1 MTGNAQLTVMNG
13 RAVVP
18 ESAPSSQGEKAL
30 HGAQRLEV
38 LDALRGVAAVAVV
51 LYHYTVHYTNHFAPN
66 DHARI
71 VFSRGNLGVD
81 LFFCI
86 SGFVISM
93 TLERCRDW
101 RDFGVR
107 RFARIYPAYAASIVF
122 TYVVFSR
129 SDLPKF
135 HYGPADLL
143 MNFTML
149 QQLLGFSH
157 IDGVYWTLQV
167 ELLFYVIVASL
178 HFGGLLKNPRL
189 ICLLWLLLS
198 SAYAWVRQVHP
209 TLPTHLAGDVLIL
222 ERAPLFIIGMLAF
235 DFHKHDRVDRDGVV
249 LVALCIA
256 YQLTTSL
263 LFAGLAATAGFV
275 LLLIASKVRLQ
286 RMWSIAMFLGS
297 ISFSLYLVHQ
307 HFGYMVIREAIKIG
321 ATLDQGICVAIA
333 ASIGVAS
340 FITFAIE
347 KPAQRFI
354 VRSWQTATARRFA
367 RTGPTDRST

>member
-1 MTGNAQLTVMNG
+1 MTSNVQETVVNS
-13 RAVVP
+13 RTANP
-18 ESAPSSQGEKAL
+18 EPGLSSQGQNAV
-30 HGAQRLEV
+30 HGVQRLEV
-38 LDALRGVAAVAVV
+38 VDALRGVAAAAVV
-51 LYHYTVHYTNHFAPN
+51 LYHYTVHYTNHFAPTE
-66 DHARI
+66 HALL
-71 VFSRGNLGVD
+71 VFRRGNLGVD

-93 TLERCRDW
+93 TPARCRDW

-107 RFARIYPAYAASIVF
+107 RFARIYPAYAACIVF
-122 TYVVFSR
+122 TYVVFSL

-135 HYGPADLL
+135 HYGSADLL

-178 HFGGLLKNPRL
+178 HSGGLLKNPRL

-198 SAYAWVRQVHP
+198 SAHAWVQQVHP
-209 TLPTHLAGDVLIL
+209 TPLMHLAGEVLIL

-235 DFHKHDRVDRDGVV
+235 DFHKHGRVDRDGVA
-249 LVALCIA
+249 LVALCVA

-263 LFAGLAATAGFV
+263 LFAGLAAAAGFA
-275 LLLIASKVRLQ
+275 LLMVASRVHVQ
-286 RMWSIAMFLGS
+286 RRWSIAMFLGS
-297 ISFSLYLVHQ
+297 ISYSLYLVHQ

-321 ATLDQGICVAIA
+321 ATLDQGICVAVA
-333 ASIGVAS
+333 ASICVAS

-354 VRSWQTATARRFA
+354 VGRWKLSATRRFA
-367 RTGPTDRST
+367 RA